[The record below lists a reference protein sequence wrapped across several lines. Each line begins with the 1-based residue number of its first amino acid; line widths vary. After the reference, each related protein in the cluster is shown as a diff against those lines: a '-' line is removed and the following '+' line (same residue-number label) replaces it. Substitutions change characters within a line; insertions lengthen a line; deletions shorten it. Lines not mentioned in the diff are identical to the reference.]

1 MKKNQLCLNC
11 LKGKSILH
19 PRLGYLPCRSCQNK
33 TTIKPQRQEELPGES
48 IKQQRKEYRD
58 DMLQPWR
65 EGQLSKEYIEKHGTE
80 NIKVTPEEVKN
91 AKNVWTGDLG
101 DYYTD

>member
-1 MKKNQLCLNC
+1 
-11 LKGKSILH
+11 
-19 PRLGYLPCRSCQNK
+19 
-33 TTIKPQRQEELPGES
+33 
-48 IKQQRKEYRD
+48 
-58 DMLQPWR
+58 MLQPWR